1 MTRAHVCSP
10 VGERSGEGRVDEH
23 DGHVLLAETGP
34 PDAAP
39 QQRRVA
45 GALHEALLE
54 SVQQSHFGS
63 QFAFRHSACNF
74 QIEPQMRTVIPHLK
88 PILNAPK
95 LKIEMQIAIKWQIFL
110 SVQQLRKIA
119 PLKRKWR

>member
-34 PDAAP
+34 PDTAP
-39 QQRRVA
+39 QQRCVA

-63 QFAFRHSACNF
+63 AFLFANVASNENCHSS
-74 QIEPQMRTVIPHLK
+74 IEN
-88 PILNAPK
+88 LN
-95 LKIEMQIAIKWQIFL
+95 LF
-110 SVQQLRKIA
+110 
-119 PLKRKWR
+119 